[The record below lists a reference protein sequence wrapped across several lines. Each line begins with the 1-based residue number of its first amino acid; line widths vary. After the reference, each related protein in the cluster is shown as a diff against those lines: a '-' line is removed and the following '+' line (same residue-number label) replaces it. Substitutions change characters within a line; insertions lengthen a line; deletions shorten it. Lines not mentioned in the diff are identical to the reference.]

1 MVCLTFPKAENSWWS
16 SASVVVEEIP
26 PTKTLK
32 SESENIA
39 QKTVKVKISF
49 LKKWKYGINPGSR
62 GGDSPDNDYK
72 VKVEMTQKVKVVQKM
87 PPQRKRKG
95 DEIVEKKISI
105 RKRVLRQRKKRK
117 ENIITKFDMCTR
129 RLPCYMS
136 FIFVY

>member
-72 VKVEMTQKVKVVQKM
+72 VKVEMTQKKSCAEDAPAKET
-87 PPQRKRKG
+87 KR
-95 DEIVEKKISI
+95 
-105 RKRVLRQRKKRK
+105 
-117 ENIITKFDMCTR
+117 
-129 RLPCYMS
+129 
-136 FIFVY
+136 